1 MFMLYALPAGLLAGW
16 LGGGELSRLGD
27 ARLRW
32 APLALIGLMI
42 QVVLFFGPVAERVGD
57 LGMPIYVGSTALVLV
72 VVLRNLALGGLGLVA
87 IGAASNL
94 AAIVANGGSM
104 PASPGALAALGR
116 EVNEGYS
123 NSVVMDAPRLHP
135 LTDIFALPPPLPV
148 RQRVQR
154 RRRAH
159 RHRGGVDDCR
169 ADAQG
174 RCVRGTSHQR
184 TPRRVPMSDRR
195 ARTSGL
201 RSH

>member
-135 LTDIFALPPPLPV
+135 LTDIFALPPPLPFANV
-148 RQRVQR
+148 FSVGDVLIAIGVAWTIAVLMR
-154 RRRAH
+154 
-159 RHRGGVDDCR
+159 RGGAPGNLQPTYPPPSTDER
-169 ADAQG
+169 
-174 RCVRGTSHQR
+174 
-184 TPRRVPMSDRR
+184 
-195 ARTSGL
+195 
-201 RSH
+201 